1 MISDYDI
8 GKKVSFGYESEDLH
22 NDAVIKQMV

>member
-8 GKKVSFGYESEDLH
+8 GKRLDSPKLQKYSQSTNINNLVR
-22 NDAVIKQMV
+22 